1 MANLNIT
8 TKVSGIRPENS
19 YIQKPDVQSRPQ
31 TSNDLQKIQQ
41 KSEYISDKTST
52 VKENQKSGNQPLE
65 ERQQVASEKS
75 VAQVLKDMSEQKL
88 DDAIVQLNDSLQNI
102 QRNLEF
108 SVDKEA
114 GKIVISVTDKET
126 DEVVR
131 QIPSEEV
138 LQLAKNLHTA
148 NERLSRQMDAT
159 SGALNEGVLFK
170 QKV

>member
-1 MANLNIT
+1 MASLNIT
-8 TKVSGIRPENS
+8 TKVSGVPPENS

-31 TSNDLQKIQQ
+31 TSNVQQ
-41 KSEYISDKTST
+41 KSAYISDKTNT
-52 VKENQKSGNQPLE
+52 VKENQKSGNKLIE

-75 VAQVLKDMSEQKL
+75 PSQVLKEMSEEKL

-114 GKIVISVTDKET
+114 GKIVINVTDKET
-126 DEVVR
+126 EEVVR

-138 LQLAKNLHTA
+138 LQLAKNLHAA
-148 NERLSRQMDAT
+148 NERLSRQMDTA
-159 SGALNEGVLFK
+159 SGTLNEGVLFK